1 MLTIK
6 IKPHFEINFT
16 KQKDKNFIHNLAK
29 LVRNSIRQTITT
41 YLRFSKK
48 HGWDYPYTGRL
59 AKSFTL
65 GKIEISD
72 TKLISHVYSDAPQAR
87 ILELGGTITPKHSQY
102 LKVPVKHSR
111 LPFTLPKE
119 VELQLKAGMLYYGS
133 RPAFVLAR
141 KVKIPAYSYIKR
153 ALELLAPSIPME
165 VEYYIDK
172 AFEDKR

>member
-1 MLTIK
+1 MLKIK
-6 IKPHFEINFT
+6 IKPYFEINFT
-16 KQKDKNFIHNLAK
+16 KQKSEQFIKNLAV
-29 LVRNSIRQTITT
+29 LVRNSIRQTITE
-41 YLRFSKK
+41 YLRFSRK
-48 HGWDYPYTGRL
+48 HGWDYPYTGSL
-59 AKSFTL
+59 AKSFAL
-65 GKIEISD
+65 GKTEISD

-119 VELQLKAGMLYYGS
+119 AELQLRAGILYYGG

-141 KVKIPAYSYIKR
+141 QVKIPAYSYIKR
-153 ALELLAPSIPME
+153 ALELLAPSISME